1 MGAARSVAEERP
13 VTGSATILSAA
24 ERERIAAAI
33 GRAEAGTSGEI
44 VVLVAASAG
53 LYRSPGLALA
63 LAVALALPWPLIL
76 LTDLGAG
83 EIALTQAVAVLA
95 TLLLTLNER
104 LRVALTPRHWQ
115 RERAHAAARR
125 EFFAHG
131 LTGTRGRTGVLVYVS
146 RAERYAEIVADK
158 GVRVRIADAQWRTIV
173 ADLLGAAGRDAL
185 GDGLVAAVEQVG
197 TVLKAELPGTRG
209 DNQLPNRVIVLD

>member
-1 MGAARSVAEERP
+1 
-13 VTGSATILSAA
+13 VTGRTTILDTP

-33 GRAEAGTSGEI
+33 GRAETGTTGEI
-44 VVLVAASAG
+44 VVLVAARAG

-76 LTDLGAG
+76 LTDFGAG
-83 EIALTQAVAVLA
+83 EIALTQAACALA

-104 LRVALTPRHWQ
+104 LRVALTPRHWR

-131 LTGTRGRTGVLVYVS
+131 LTGTRGRTGVLVYVAL
-146 RAERYAEIVADK
+146 AERYAEIVADK
-158 GVRVRIADAQWRTIV
+158 GVRSRVDDAQWHAIV
-173 ADLLGAAGRDAL
+173 SDLLGAAGRDAL
-185 GDGLVAAVEQVG
+185 GEGLVMAVERVG
-197 TVLKAELPGTRG
+197 TVLKSELPGSRDG
-209 DNQLPNRVIVLD
+209 NQLPNRVIVLD

>member
-1 MGAARSVAEERP
+1 MPTGYAPTGPRQRVAALLCGTLVLGVLLLALLWRWTTPAP
-13 VTGSATILSAA
+13 PLL
-24 ERERIAAAI
+24 RER
-33 GRAEAGTSGEI
+33 TT
-44 VVLVAASAG
+44 VV
-53 LYRSPGLALA
+53 
-63 LAVALALPWPLIL
+63 
-76 LTDLGAG
+76 
-83 EIALTQAVAVLA
+83 
-95 TLLLTLNER
+95 TLLPLDRPEEKAKPSLQART
-104 LRVALTPRHWQ
+104 
-115 RERAHAAARR
+115 ERAHAAARR